1 MGNRGIVDVA
11 GGVGPVVGV
20 GPGEGHVADPELVV
34 EAEECKRIL
43 DGVAAFDAEENGEF
57 ILSAGGENFG
67 GGGAEG
73 ELCGVLA
80 DLFEDSVEEFEGAV
94 GVTVAPLRGFGP
106 EGEEGAGEVALA
118 SGLEV
123 EGAAVER
130 GGEVPGFIDKALR
143 SVDVGVQDEGGLMDC
158 AGFGIGGFRDLHRP
172 SF

>member
-1 MGNRGIVDVA
+1 MFVN
-11 GGVGPVVGV
+11 
-20 GPGEGHVADPELVV
+20 L
-34 EAEECKRIL
+34 L
-43 DGVAAFDAEENGEF
+43 
-57 ILSAGGENFG
+57 
-67 GGGAEG
+67 
-73 ELCGVLA
+73 
-80 DLFEDSVEEFEGAV
+80 EDSVEEFESAV
-94 GVTVAPLRGFGP
+94 GVAVTPLRGFSP
-106 EGEEGAGEVALA
+106 ESKEGAGEVALA